1 MFLYVFVICQ
11 VEWRLA
17 PAELPEDSCRA
28 ELNHFQ
34 IIETNGTDSVVVVVV
49 VVLLLLLLLLV
60 VLVLVVLVALLVVL
74 VVLVALLVVLVAV
87 LVLVLPGSRPRSRP
101 RLFSLMLGTRL
112 QFWQRLRK
120 LGGTV

>member
-34 IIETNGTDSVVVVVV
+34 ITETNGTDSVVVVVV
-49 VVLLLLLLLLV
+49 LLLLLLLV